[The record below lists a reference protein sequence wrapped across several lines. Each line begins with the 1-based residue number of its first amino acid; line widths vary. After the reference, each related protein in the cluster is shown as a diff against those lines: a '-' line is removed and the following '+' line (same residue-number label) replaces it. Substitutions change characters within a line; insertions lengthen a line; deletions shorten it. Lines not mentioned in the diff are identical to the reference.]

1 LQNLFADI
9 DNAWLKDIRLRGV
22 QPYGW
27 KIPASIPET
36 ARISANFEI
45 EIPGDLV
52 QRATSARMLDPQ
64 FALSYSYVVDKLFPE
79 IKNPLQE
86 RARRLADQAELSP
99 QNSIIAQIRYYR
111 KQAAFLSKTDADA
124 ARLYELAADA
134 AEAQLGPAIPKE
146 TARKEIGTRTEGQPQ
161 YNIPETVAS

>member
-1 LQNLFADI
+1 MYGNVTGELTAYVMSQIAASANQVMRPYQQALQNLFADI

-22 QPYGW
+22 RPYGW
-27 KIPASIPET
+27 KIPSFIPDT

-79 IKNPLQE
+79 IKNP
-86 RARRLADQAELSP
+86 
-99 QNSIIAQIRYYR
+99 
-111 KQAAFLSKTDADA
+111 
-124 ARLYELAADA
+124 
-134 AEAQLGPAIPKE
+134 
-146 TARKEIGTRTEGQPQ
+146 TE
-161 YNIPETVAS
+161 